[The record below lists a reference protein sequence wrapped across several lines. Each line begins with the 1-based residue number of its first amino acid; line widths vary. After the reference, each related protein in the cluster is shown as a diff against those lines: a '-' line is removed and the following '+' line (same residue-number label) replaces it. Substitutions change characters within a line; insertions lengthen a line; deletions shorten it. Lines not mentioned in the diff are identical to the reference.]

1 MKKHIDDL
9 QGKTIDELNKE
20 IVAIRGEIAKMKV
33 EAKVKPQ
40 KDTNAIKKREKQMA
54 RILTVITQK
63 QLGISK

>member
-1 MKKHIDDL
+1 MKKHISDL
-9 QGKTIDELNKE
+9 QGKSLEELNKE
-20 IVAIRGEIAKMKV
+20 VATIRSEIAKMKV

-40 KDTNAIKKREKQMA
+40 KDTNVIKKKEKYLA